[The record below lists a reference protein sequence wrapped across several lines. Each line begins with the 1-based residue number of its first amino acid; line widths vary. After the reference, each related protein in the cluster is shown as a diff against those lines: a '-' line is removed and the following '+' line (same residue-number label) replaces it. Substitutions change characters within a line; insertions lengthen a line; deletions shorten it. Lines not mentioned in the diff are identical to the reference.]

1 MLEEFLKNLETIS
14 DDELMAELNQAVE
27 DSKNDWILDSDLSDP

>member
-14 DDELMAELNQAVE
+14 DDELMAELNQAAE
-27 DSKNDWILDSDLSDP
+27 DSKDDWILDSDCDLK